1 MYKEGGLQMKFRYR
15 MIPKGAADGV
25 VPLNVVFI
33 DQADA
38 KACGLT
44 DADAVKLV
52 AKDLG
57 KDCAAV
63 NVMDK
68 NGVSVSSD
76 GIMNPIAVTTVA
88 AVDHGMVNPS
98 FGCMPLS
105 EIPMYETMMKDE
117 PHMRQ
122 WLTDKFAGKPLHR
135 GPNKQD
141 LGERTGHNEYMA
153 TTGRIAN
160 NNSGSEFF
168 NVIEMTEIL
177 ALMAGQVEIMND
189 GEVIIGVAGPYV
201 SVGIGMVVSERWGR
215 IFGGTNLGGYKPGAT
230 AHCSGEYAKT
240 VKSDYPVIAAPKP
253 KFMETMLDAL
263 DIGLVPGRELGAS
276 PSLVS
281 VAHAYG
287 KEIAFDRI
295 TPAAWVELESVGI
308 TRADLEKPVA
318 KPYTREEMIAHA
330 EEIIPGIVNPK
341 AYKVSELVEWR
352 EVEI

>member
-1 MYKEGGLQMKFRYR
+1 MKFRYR
-15 MIPKGAADGV
+15 LLPEGAADGV
-25 VPLNVVFI
+25 VPLNVAFI

-44 DADAVKLV
+44 DLDAVKLV

-57 KDCAAV
+57 KGCAAV

-76 GIMNPIAVTTVA
+76 GIMNPIAVTSVA
-88 AVDHGMVNPS
+88 CVDHGMINPS
-98 FGCMPLS
+98 FGFMPLS
-105 EIPMYETMMKDE
+105 EIPMYDSMMKDE
-117 PHMRQ
+117 PLMRQ
-122 WLTDKFAGKPLHR
+122 WLTEKFAGRPLHR
-135 GPNKQD
+135 GPNKTD
-141 LGERTGHNEYMA
+141 LGERTGHNEYMT

-168 NVIEMTEIL
+168 NMIEMTEIL
-177 ALMAGQVEIMND
+177 ALMAGQYEIMND
-189 GEVIIGVAGPYV
+189 GEVIIGVAGPEV

-215 IFGGTNLGGYKPGAT
+215 IFGGTNLGGYKPGMT

-263 DIGLVPGRELGAS
+263 DIGLVPGRELGCS
-276 PSLVS
+276 PALVS

-287 KEIAFDRI
+287 KEIDFDRI
-295 TPAAWVELESVGI
+295 TPASWVELEDIGL
-308 TRADLEKPVA
+308 TREKLMKPVE
-318 KPYTREEMIAHA
+318 KPYTREEMILHA
-330 EEIIPGIVNPK
+330 EEIIPGIPNAK
-341 AYKVSELVEWR
+341 AYKVSDIIEIR
-352 EVEI
+352 EVEF